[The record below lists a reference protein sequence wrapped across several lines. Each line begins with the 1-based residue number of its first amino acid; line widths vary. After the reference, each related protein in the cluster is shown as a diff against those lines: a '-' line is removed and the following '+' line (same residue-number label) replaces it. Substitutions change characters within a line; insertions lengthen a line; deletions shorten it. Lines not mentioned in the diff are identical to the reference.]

1 MKKRLRN
8 KLTVSLAT
16 LVYILLLAA
25 CATKESAHVH
35 DTYTCPMHPTVVS
48 EKPGACP
55 VCGMDLVRK
64 ARPGEEVAISEELRA
79 LAKSPNEVVMS
90 TVKTIRGEYKSMRLQ
105 SSAQGVVTYDPR
117 KVYTL
122 SSRIAG
128 RLEKVFVKYAFQP
141 VRKGQKV
148 AEIYSPDLVTAQR
161 ELLYIVKNDPQNGSL
176 ITAAKN
182 KMLAMGVSTDQL
194 NTILRQQAAQ
204 YSFAIFSPY
213 NGYVLAA
220 DQQPPAATPSM
231 TTTGSNMEG
240 TASTTTVAGSSAS
253 DVVNE
258 VIREGDYVAAG
269 QSLFTIAD
277 AQAFRIELSLPQAE
291 ARALSKASTVYIDN
305 DTLTTSVDFV
315 QPFLSYGEE
324 FLKVWIYAP
333 REKALKIGQVVTAH
347 VELDDLESLW
357 IPAEAVVDL
366 GLDQVVFVKQRDT
379 FKARKIVAGKKINGW
394 VEVTRG
400 LTTTDEIAGNAQ
412 YLVDSES
419 FIKAE

>member
-1 MKKRLRN
+1 M
-8 KLTVSLAT
+8 LT
-16 LVYILLLAA
+16 LLLAA
-25 CATKESAHVH
+25 CTTKDGAQVH

-48 EKPGACP
+48 DKPGTCP

-64 ARPGEEVAISEELRA
+64 ARPGEEVAISQELRA

-90 TVKTIRGEYKSMRLQ
+90 SVKTIKGEYKPMRLQ
-105 SSAQGVVTYDPR
+105 SAAQGVVTYDPR

-128 RLEKVFVKYAFQP
+128 RLEKVYVKYAFQS
-141 VRKGQKV
+141 VLRGQKV
-148 AEIYSPDLVTAQR
+148 AEIYSPELVTAQR
-161 ELLYIVKNDPQNGSL
+161 ELLYIVKNDPQNEAL

-182 KMLAMGVSTDQL
+182 KILAMGVSTEQL
-194 NTILRQQAAQ
+194 NNILRQQTAQ

-213 NGYVLAA
+213 DGYVLAV
-220 DQQPPAATPSM
+220 DQQPPAAIPSM
-231 TTTGSNMEG
+231 TSRGNDMNGATTR
-240 TASTTTVAGSSAS
+240 ATTAGSSANDAAS
-253 DVVNE
+253 E

-277 AQAFRIELSLPQAE
+277 AEAFRIELSLPQAE
-291 ARALSKASTVYIDN
+291 AHAVSKTSRATVYIDN
-305 DTLTTSVDFV
+305 DTLTTSVDLV
-315 QPFLSYGEE
+315 QPFPSDGGE

-333 REKALKIGQVVTAH
+333 RKKSLKIGQLVMAH
-347 VELDDLESLW
+347 VELDDRESLW

-379 FKARKIVAGKKINGW
+379 FKARKIVTGKKISGW
-394 VEVTRG
+394 VEVMRG
-400 LTTTDEIAGNAQ
+400 ITTADEIAGNAQ